1 MLYLRVAMKN
11 STSFFI
17 FLVLLNFNLTRAQT
31 AKSKKITYDFSCLD
45 SETTNWLGDMEKE
58 LIATVGVPAKFSDE
72 VDAGVQ
78 VLDECKKEYTFIS
91 SGVEYEQLQAIITKL
106 KKQIQGGRGFNYK
119 LYYIDDPMINAFT
132 AGGKIFFTKGMFD
145 FCKDEHEIAC
155 ILAHE
160 IAHNELGHI
169 KEGIAKSKTYDEYIG
184 KHFGSFSVF
193 VANLITLS
201 FNQKNEAHCD
211 MWGIDLAYRCNYL
224 PCHTVSLWKRMKTI
238 EGDTPDDLSAMLST
252 HPYSGRRAE
261 CVKNHLKTNYKIN
274 CTE

>member
-1 MLYLRVAMKN
+1 
-11 STSFFI
+11 
-17 FLVLLNFNLTRAQT
+17 
-31 AKSKKITYDFSCLD
+31 
-45 SETTNWLGDMEKE
+45 
-58 LIATVGVPAKFSDE
+58 
-72 VDAGVQ
+72 
-78 VLDECKKEYTFIS
+78 
-91 SGVEYEQLQAIITKL
+91 
-106 KKQIQGGRGFNYK
+106 
-119 LYYIDDPMINAFT
+119 
-132 AGGKIFFTKGMFD
+132 MFD

-169 KEGIAKSKTYDEYIG
+169 KEGISKSKTYDEYLG

-238 EGDTPDDLSAMLST
+238 EGDTPDELSAILST
-252 HPYSGRRAE
+252 HPYSGRRAD